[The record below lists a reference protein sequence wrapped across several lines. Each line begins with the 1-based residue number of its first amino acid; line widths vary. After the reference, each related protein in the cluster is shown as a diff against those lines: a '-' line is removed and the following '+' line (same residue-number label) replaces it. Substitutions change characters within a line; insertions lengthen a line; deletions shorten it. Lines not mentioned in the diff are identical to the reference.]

1 MKLEELIDSR
11 EDRDAILQHCRVT
24 GDDRAEIRDTGDT
37 VIFPVENETLTDRLL
52 TGFGKNG
59 KAYDYTAYDRAL
71 DSAWISPRR
80 AGLMMMRLRYPTDL
94 TPEKQAE
101 LRQKISEN
109 LEKVLKRTAAEKN
122 QEVLGLLCDGGVFTA
137 DNIDDAV
144 RTLRGTGCYEMMVML
159 MNWQKE
165 HIRSDFDYSL

>member
-24 GDDRAEIRDTGDT
+24 GDDRAEIRDTEDT

-59 KAYDYTAYDRAL
+59 KAYDYMAYDRAL

-80 AGLMMMRLRYPTDL
+80 AGMMMMRLRYPTDL

-109 LEKVLKRTAAEKN
+109 LEKMIVKCTQKIQQRGFT
-122 QEVLGLLCDGGVFTA
+122 LCDGGVFTA

-159 MNWQKE
+159 MNWKKE

>member
-109 LEKVLKRTAAEKN
+109 LHIGQCLMDFPHMRTDIP
-122 QEVLGLLCDGGVFTA
+122 QIRFIHDH
-137 DNIDDAV
+137 D
-144 RTLRGTGCYEMMVML
+144 TLRSRTV
-159 MNWQKE
+159 
-165 HIRSDFDYSL
+165 